1 MFVAFEVCHDELDSR
16 LALSGGR
23 GGGNGFG
30 GCALVGVLDEEKG
43 VKHVETDDERYDT
56 VGGLVIRLSF

>member
-1 MFVAFEVCHDELDSR
+1 MSWTVDWHCLVE
-16 LALSGGR
+16 G